1 MRGLESLIPPRKS
14 SNEGGNSKE
23 SIFLIEIDNISP
35 NSEQPRTEFNED
47 ELKGLASSIR
57 TYGILQPL
65 LVRKIEEDVPSGRK
79 VSYELIAGERRLRAS
94 KLVGLSHVPAIIRG
108 VRPQEKLELSLV
120 ENLQRNNL
128 NPIEEALAYQRLQD
142 EYNFSQQEIAD
153 RMGKSR
159 PVVANALR
167 MLRLPR
173 VIQDA
178 VREGKIS
185 FGHTRPL
192 LSLENPDQQLSV
204 FQEIVEKNLPV
215 HAVENKVREML
226 APLGKVSKRAQ
237 ADPQLKE
244 LEHKIKTALVS
255 SRVALRADN
264 DKARLAIIFPSR
276 EELVQ
281 WAEKWL
287 GEAGA

>member
-1 MRGLESLIPPRKS
+1 MRGLESLIPPRKLPQES
-14 SNEGGNSKE
+14 GNSKE

-173 VIQDA
+173 AIQDA

-192 LSLENPDQQLSV
+192 LSLENPDLQLTM
-204 FQEIVEKNLPV
+204 FQEIIEKNLPV
-215 HAVENKVREML
+215 HAVEDKVREML
-226 APLGKVSKRAQ
+226 APLGKASKRAQ

-264 DKARLAIIFPSR
+264 DKARLAITFPSR

-287 GEAGA
+287 GSTGT